1 MALRGF
7 DGHAWCMSP
16 TYEHPTLQLRVTN
29 DQRDRAESW
38 LKEAYADGR
47 VSESEFD
54 TRIGQVLSAVNR
66 RDLNQAFY
74 GLVQVPTPSRALGVH
89 PAYQPLVQPHT
100 KQQAGRGAAS
110 IAHFSAFFLWLFGPA
125 VVFALSA
132 PGTYA
137 RREAA
142 KAFNFTLIAT
152 IGIVLLGILG
162 GATGI
167 DMLGALSGL
176 AFLGAVVL
184 TIVGGAK
191 ALQGDDWRNP
201 VKSVVKLEVLSENG
215 K

>member
-1 MALRGF
+1 MNA
-7 DGHAWCMSP
+7 
-16 TYEHPTLQLRVTN
+16 TYEHPTLQLRVTPE
-29 DQRDRAESW
+29 QRDRAESW

-54 TRIGQVLSAVNR
+54 MRIGQVLTAVTR
-66 RDLNQAFY
+66 KDLNQAFY
-74 GLVQVPTPSRALGVH
+74 GLVQVPTPSRAMGVH
-89 PAYQPLVQPHT
+89 PAYQPLVRPQT
-100 KQQAGRGAAS
+100 KQQAGRGAAG

-125 VVFALSA
+125 LVFALSS

-152 IGIVLLGILG
+152 IGVVLLAILG
-162 GATGI
+162 GVTDI
-167 DMLGALSGL
+167 DIFETLPGL

-201 VKSVVKLEVLSENG
+201 VKSVVKLEVLSE